1 MSLSQTF
8 KKQLRTIGHDLNPT
22 VFVSEKSGVHDNV
35 LQEIATALS
44 NHELIKVKLIGEDRE
59 EKAAWADQ
67 ICQTLSAHLIQKV
80 GNVLLL
86 YKKAPEQNL
95 KLSNILRFHNQRA

>member
-22 VFVSEKSGVHDNV
+22 VIVSAKSGVHDNV
-35 LQEIATALS
+35 LQEIALALS
-44 NHELIKVKLIGEDRE
+44 NHELIKVKLSGEDRE

-67 ICQTLSAHLIQKV
+67 ICKALSANLIQKV
-80 GNVLLL
+80 GNVVLL
-86 YKKAPEQNL
+86 YKKASEQNL
-95 KLSNILRFHNQRA
+95 KLSNVVRFYNQRA

>member
-22 VFVSEKSGVHDNV
+22 VIVSSKSGIHDNV
-35 LQEIATALS
+35 LQEIALALN
-44 NHELIKVKLIGEDRE
+44 NHELIKVKLVGEDRE
-59 EKAAWADQ
+59 EKAAWATQ
-67 ICQTLSAHLIQKV
+67 ICQTLSATLIQKV
-80 GNVLLL
+80 GNIILL

-95 KLSNILRFHNQRA
+95 KLSNVVRFYSQRA

>member
-8 KKQLRTIGHDLNPT
+8 KKQLRTIGHDLHPT

-35 LQEIATALS
+35 LQEIALALN
-44 NHELIKVKLIGEDRE
+44 NHELIKVKLMGEDRE
-59 EKAAWADQ
+59 EKAAWTAQ
-67 ICQTLSAHLIQKV
+67 ICQALSATLIQKV
-80 GNVLLL
+80 GNILLL

-95 KLSNILRFHNQRA
+95 KLSNLVRFHSQRA